1 MADTSYVGDQRFWR
15 MSRQM
20 PPSAYTLGWNI
31 LLTNLRKECVRNKV
45 KVQTLKSTSYLPY
58 CGGFVGVLLSKLNC

>member
-20 PPSAYTLGWNI
+20 PPSAYTFGWNI
-31 LLTNLRKECVRNKV
+31 LLTNLRKKMSEIKLKLKV
-45 KVQTLKSTSYLPY
+45 DQEITLLW
-58 CGGFVGVLLSKLNC
+58 GVCWGTPQ